1 MKKISNVKYAVDIP
15 NVQAHEL
22 SKQHTIAITTDNG
35 TVTLTGS
42 GLSFVKI
49 LLDAYSTNEMVQK
62 AAVAIYRYSQFADI
76 VKGNPADVNKD
87 NGSTH

>member
-1 MKKISNVKYAVDIP
+1 MKYAVDIP

-22 SKQHTIAITTDNG
+22 SKQHTIVITTENG

-49 LLDAYSTNEMVQK
+49 LLDAYTTDDTVQK
-62 AAVAIYRYSQFADI
+62 AAVAIWRYSQFADI
-76 VKGNPADVNKD
+76 VKGDPADIDKD
-87 NGSTH
+87 NGSNR